1 MKRMGNV
8 RAGVMTFVWSVTVML
23 AMAPGAVVEAS
34 PQDGR
39 QVLRLATTT
48 STADSG
54 LLTAI
59 LPAFER
65 QCGCRV
71 DVVAVGTGQALALGR
86 QGDVDVVLVH
96 ARKAEDQFI
105 ADGFAT
111 ERHDVMYNDFVLVG
125 PAADPAKA
133 ATMAL
138 AKEAFDAIVRAGAPF
153 ISRGDKSGTHMLE
166 MAVWADLKMT
176 PAPPWYRSV
185 GQGMGETLVVAN
197 EMGGY
202 TLTDRATWLATSQ
215 RLTGLRLLVGGANL
229 AENRDRTLLNPY
241 GVMPVSPAKHPGVR
255 IELAK
260 AFVSWLVSAPTQK
273 VIGEFGVAKF
283 GQPLFYPNAGSGRK

>member
-1 MKRMGNV
+1 M
-8 RAGVMTFVWSVTVML
+8 AFVWSVAVML
-23 AMAPGAVVEAS
+23 AMAPGAVVEAA

-96 ARKAEDQFI
+96 ARKAEEQFT

-125 PAADPAKA
+125 PAADPAKI
-133 ATMAL
+133 ATMAQ
-138 AKEAFDAIVRAGAPF
+138 ANEAFAAIARAGAPF
-153 ISRGDKSGTHMLE
+153 ISRGDRSGTHMLE
-166 MAVWADLKMT
+166 TAVWAELKMT
-176 PAPPWYRSV
+176 PALPWYRSV

-202 TLTDRATWLATSQ
+202 TLTDRATWLATSK
-215 RLTGLRLLVGGANL
+215 RLTGLRLLVGGKRL

-241 GVMPVSPAKHPGVR
+241 GVLPVNPARHPGVR
-255 IELAK
+255 ADLANT
-260 AFVSWLVSAPTQK
+260 FVSWLVSAPTQT

-283 GQPLFYPNAGSGRK
+283 GQPLFYPSARGGRK

>member
-1 MKRMGNV
+1 M
-8 RAGVMTFVWSVTVML
+8 AFVWSVTGML

-138 AKEAFDAIVRAGAPF
+138 AKEAFAAIVRAGAPF

-255 IELAK
+255 IDLAK

>member
-1 MKRMGNV
+1 MRRSRMLY
-8 RAGVMTFVWSVTVML
+8 FFL
-23 AMAPGAVVEAS
+23 ATLLLLLLGACQPIQAPAAS
-34 PQDGR
+34 DTPADGQR
-39 QVLRLATTT
+39 LLLATTT

-125 PAADPAKA
+125 PAADPAKV

-138 AKEAFDAIVRAGAPF
+138 AKDAFAAIVRAGAPF

-185 GQGMGETLVVAN
+185 GQGMGETLMVAN

-215 RLTGLRLLVGGANL
+215 RLTGLGLLVGGANL

-241 GVMPVSPAKHPGVR
+241 GVMPVSPARHPGVR

-273 VIGEFGVAKF
+273 VIGEFGVATF
-283 GQPLFYPNAGSGRK
+283 GQPLFYPSAGDGRK